1 MAKRPAAT
9 SANDPASEQDLL
21 LATKLFL
28 PQLQPES
35 LPRQRLLDLLDGAL
49 ANELTLVCAPAGF
62 GKTTLLAE
70 WVRRGGSP
78 AGWLSLDGGDN
89 DPARFWRHVLAAL
102 DRARPGVAERVM
114 PLLGPP
120 APPTFDGLVT
130 ALINELARPE
140 SRDVVLILDDYHVI
154 DSAPVHESVMFLLD
168 HLPAGLH
175 LVIASRADPP
185 LALARLRARGQLA
198 ELRAADLRFTSEEA
212 ATLLSEAAGPAV
224 SVSALTVLEART
236 EGWAAGL
243 RLAVL
248 SLRGHVDVAQ
258 FVATFSGSHRYVLD
272 YLTEEVLD
280 RQPERVRT
288 FLLETSVLDRLNGP
302 LCDAVTGRADG
313 QAMLEAIEA
322 AGLFLMPLDD
332 VRGWWRYHQLFADLL
347 RARLQQERPDRIAV
361 LHRNAA
367 LWYQQHG
374 LPDDAVRHALAAGN
388 AVWAARLIEQQFDAL
403 YYLQGERT
411 TVQRWLS
418 ALPSDVVRSRPRLLV
433 AQAAIADSL
442 GQVEVVELSLAAAE
456 RVSTLAD
463 DEPFEPSAGPAASL
477 LVNVPATIAIF
488 RAYLAELRG
497 DAEATAGLVSQARA
511 EVEAGES
518 MLRFITQG
526 HLGVAEWLHGRLA
539 EAENVLSTSM
549 HEWRAAGHRNL
560 IGWGCYHL
568 GQVERALG
576 RLDAAWETYEET
588 LRITAEPGRPTLP
601 AAGIAYAGLAEVAY
615 QRNELDAALRHV
627 TAGIPLCRQ
636 FSFTPPLATALA
648 TLAWARQ
655 AAGDTVGASAAMG
668 DAMRAAPGPAVGD
681 LLNPVP
687 AQQARLL
694 LVQGDV
700 EAAESWTI
708 SRGLQH
714 GDEPD
719 YPRELGYL
727 LLARVLLAQD
737 RPDQA
742 VPLLQRLRAAAGA
755 QGRTGSLIEI
765 QALLALALA
774 ADGDDAAA
782 LDALAEAL
790 LLGHPA
796 GYLRVFADEGAPMR
810 ALVGR
815 LVAAQ
820 RTAGSAARSVPL
832 DYLARLVRAF
842 DERATDPGS
851 RRAAATAPAGLVE
864 TLTAREAEVLVLIA
878 AGKSNPRIAEELVV
892 TLDTVKKHVSH
903 VLGKLGA
910 ANRTEAVTRARQLG
924 LIA

>member
-1 MAKRPAAT
+1 M
-9 SANDPASEQDLL
+9 
-21 LATKLFL
+21 
-28 PQLQPES
+28 LQ
-35 LPRQRLLDLLDGAL
+35 
-49 ANELTLVCAPAGF
+49 
-62 GKTTLLAE
+62 
-70 WVRRGGSP
+70 
-78 AGWLSLDGGDN
+78 
-89 DPARFWRHVLAAL
+89 
-102 DRARPGVAERVM
+102 
-114 PLLGPP
+114 
-120 APPTFDGLVT
+120 
-130 ALINELARPE
+130 
-140 SRDVVLILDDYHVI
+140 
-154 DSAPVHESVMFLLD
+154 
-168 HLPAGLH
+168 
-175 LVIASRADPP
+175 
-185 LALARLRARGQLA
+185 
-198 ELRAADLRFTSEEA
+198 
-212 ATLLSEAAGPAV
+212 
-224 SVSALTVLEART
+224 
-236 EGWAAGL
+236 
-243 RLAVL
+243 
-248 SLRGHVDVAQ
+248 
-258 FVATFSGSHRYVLD
+258 
-272 YLTEEVLD
+272 
-280 RQPERVRT
+280 
-288 FLLETSVLDRLNGP
+288 
-302 LCDAVTGRADG
+302 
-313 QAMLEAIEA
+313 
-322 AGLFLMPLDD
+322 
-332 VRGWWRYHQLFADLL
+332 
-347 RARLQQERPDRIAV
+347 
-361 LHRNAA
+361 
-367 LWYQQHG
+367 
-374 LPDDAVRHALAAGN
+374 
-388 AVWAARLIEQQFDAL
+388 
-403 YYLQGERT
+403 
-411 TVQRWLS
+411 
-418 ALPSDVVRSRPRLLV
+418 
-433 AQAAIADSL
+433 
-442 GQVEVVELSLAAAE
+442 
-456 RVSTLAD
+456 
-463 DEPFEPSAGPAASL
+463 
-477 LVNVPATIAIF
+477 
-488 RAYLAELRG
+488 
-497 DAEATAGLVSQARA
+497 
-511 EVEAGES
+511 
-518 MLRFITQG
+518 FITQG
-526 HLGVAEWLHGRLA
+526 HLGVGEWLHGRLA

-655 AAGDTVGASAAMG
+655 AAGDTVGALAAMG

-708 SRGLQH
+708 SRGLLH

-737 RPDQA
+737 GPDQA
-742 VPLLQRLRAAAGA
+742 VPLLQRLRAAAAA

-774 ADGDDAAA
+774 ADGDGAAA

-820 RTAGSAARSVPL
+820 RTARSAARAVPL

-851 RRAAATAPAGLVE
+851 RRPAATAPPGLVE